1 MSDQSPL
8 RVAVIGVGH
17 LGQHHARIYSSIDD
31 VDLVGV
37 VDIDHER
44 GKEIA
49 EKYDTDFYPDLDDII
64 DKIDAASIV
73 VPTEDHYEVGRRLI
87 NAGIDCL
94 IEKPMVQTLEQAEKL
109 YSLSEDGNVLL
120 QVGHIERFNTAFV
133 TAREYI
139 DDPHY
144 IEVQRMGPFTER
156 SDDIGVVMDLMIHDI
171 DIVFSLINS
180 PVKDL
185 KSIGSS
191 VMTDF
196 EDVAN
201 ARFEFE
207 NGSVANLTAS
217 RVSPD
222 ARREIRIYQDHNCV
236 SLNLDYKDQKVQ
248 MWRLKNGNPRSLDD
262 VEIITPPIESGET
275 LRRELLHFIHCIQE
289 DRDPVVGGVEGMDA
303 IKLAF
308 DVVDVMKMGRKM
320 NGVHG

>member
-1 MSDQSPL
+1 MNKQKKL
-8 RVAVIGVGH
+8 KVAVIGVGH
-17 LGQHHARIYSSIDD
+17 LGQHHARIYSSFND
-31 VDLVGV
+31 VNLVGV
-37 VDIDHER
+37 VDVDEER
-44 GKEIA
+44 GREIA
-49 EKYDTDFYPDLDDII
+49 GKHDTDFYPTIDEII
-64 DKIDAASIV
+64 PKINAASIV
-73 VPTEDHYEVGRRLI
+73 VPTEDHYEVGKKLI
-87 NAGIDCL
+87 DADIDCL
-94 IEKPMVQTLEQAEKL
+94 IEKPMVQTLNQAEDL
-109 YSLSEDGNVLL
+109 YNLSETHGVLL

-133 TAREYI
+133 TAQEYI
-139 DDPHY
+139 DDPRY

-180 PVKDL
+180 PVKEL

-207 NGSVANLTAS
+207 NGCVANLTAS

-262 VEIITPPIESGET
+262 VEIITPPIENRES

-308 DVVDVMKMGRKM
+308 DVVDAMKMGHKM